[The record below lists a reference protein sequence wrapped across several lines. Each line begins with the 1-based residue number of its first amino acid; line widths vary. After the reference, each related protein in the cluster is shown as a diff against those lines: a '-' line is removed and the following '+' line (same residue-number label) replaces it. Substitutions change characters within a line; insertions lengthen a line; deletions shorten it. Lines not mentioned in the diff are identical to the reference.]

1 MMNDDV
7 CKRMVS
13 ASFSLFYFFFSF
25 QLDYKVDSKKL
36 KQVFKLA
43 GRVISVDLAI
53 DQEGS
58 SRGFAVVEYDHPVE
72 AVQAI
77 SMFDHQML
85 YDRRMTVRL
94 DRIPEKEKL
103 PEGLGGIGLGLG
115 PNGEPLR
122 NVALNLSSLQN
133 PNNVGINSNSGNNAP
148 VPVAAPPPLSAA
160 TMLGQNTSSNLS
172 SLAALNNVV
181 GNLNSLNPL
190 LSLGLSTLAG
200 NTNDSNNSALDI
212 AKIVGSGGNASGGNN
227 LGVGS
232 NVTSGSAYSTL
243 GNLGNLNA
251 SNRMESNLN
260 NPYANNYNSLQNLNS
275 NNLNSSNSGGNY
287 VSAQRDFD
295 MNNAARSYSQ
305 QTADDFVRL
314 NTSQSFQ
321 SSQLGNG
328 TGANQQ
334 NNQRSISDTILIRNV
349 SSPYSGFLSNLR
361 VILISTDSY
370 IFSLSHSF
378 HQTVRGRHCVTS
390 SVRSA
395 KLNLQRFVVKTVVS
409 FVSPKNV
416 TPNWR

>member
-1 MMNDDV
+1 M
-7 CKRMVS
+7 
-13 ASFSLFYFFFSF
+13 
-25 QLDYKVDSKKL
+25 DYKVDSKKL

-85 YDRRMTVRL
+85 FDRRMTVRL

-133 PNNVGINSNSGNNAP
+133 PNNGGINSNGGNNAP

-160 TMLGQNTSSNLS
+160 SMLGQNTTSNLS
-172 SLAALNNVV
+172 NLAALNNVV

-200 NTNDSNNSALDI
+200 NTNEPNNSALDI
-212 AKIVGSGGNASGGNN
+212 AKMVGSAGNASGANN
-227 LGVGS
+227 LGVGG
-232 NVTSGSAYSTL
+232 NVSSASAYNTL

-275 NNLNSSNSGGNY
+275 SNLNSSNSGGNY
-287 VSAQRDFD
+287 GSAQRDFD
-295 MNNAARSYSQ
+295 LSSVTRSYSQ
-305 QTADDFVRL
+305 QTSDDFVRL
-314 NTSQSFQ
+314 NASQNFN

-328 TGANQQ
+328 TGVNQQ
-334 NNQRSISDTILIRNV
+334 SNQRSISDTILIRNV
-349 SSPYSGFLSNLR
+349 SLPNFIS
-361 VILISTDSY
+361 ILPTAINSTS
-370 IFSLSHSF
+370 ICFHSF
-378 HQTVRGRHCVTS
+378 HPTAHGRRCATN
-390 SVRSA
+390 SVISV
-395 KLNLQRFVVKTVVS
+395 KLNLLKSVVKIVVS
-409 FVSPKNV
+409 FVSPKNE
-416 TPNWR
+416 TLNWR

>member
-1 MMNDDV
+1 MFANTHTH
-7 CKRMVS
+7 RR
-13 ASFSLFYFFFSF
+13 SLHLSLFFYFFFSL

-85 YDRRMTVRL
+85 FDRRMTVRL

-103 PEGLGGIGLGLG
+103 PEGLGGTGLGLG

-133 PNNVGINSNSGNNAP
+133 PNNGGINSNGGNNAP

-160 TMLGQNTSSNLS
+160 SILGQNTTSNLS
-172 SLAALNNVV
+172 NLAALNNVV

-200 NTNDSNNSALDI
+200 NTNETNNSALDI
-212 AKIVGSGGNASGGNN
+212 AKMVSSAGNASNANN
-227 LGVGS
+227 LGVGG
-232 NVTSGSAYSTL
+232 NVSSGSAYNTL
-243 GNLGNLNA
+243 SNLGNLNA
-251 SNRMESNLN
+251 SNRMESSLN
-260 NPYANNYNSLQNLNS
+260 NPYANNYNSLQNLNA
-275 NNLNSSNSGGNY
+275 NNLNTSNSGGNY
-287 VSAQRDFD
+287 GSAQRDFD
-295 MNNAARSYSQ
+295 LSNVSRSYSQ
-305 QTADDFVRL
+305 QTSDDFVRL
-314 NTSQSFQ
+314 NASQNFN

-328 TGANQQ
+328 TGVNQQ
-334 NNQRSISDTILIRNV
+334 SNQRSISDTILIRNV
-349 SSPYSGFLSNLR
+349 SVYHIVSFQSRRRFANSMS
-361 VILISTDSY
+361 IC
-370 IFSLSHSF
+370 FHSF
-378 HQTVRGRHCVTS
+378 HQTAHGKRCATNSVTS
-390 SVRSA
+390 V
-395 KLNLQRFVVKTVVS
+395 KLNLLKFVVKIVVS
-409 FVSPKNV
+409 FVSPKNEM
-416 TPNWR
+416 PNWR